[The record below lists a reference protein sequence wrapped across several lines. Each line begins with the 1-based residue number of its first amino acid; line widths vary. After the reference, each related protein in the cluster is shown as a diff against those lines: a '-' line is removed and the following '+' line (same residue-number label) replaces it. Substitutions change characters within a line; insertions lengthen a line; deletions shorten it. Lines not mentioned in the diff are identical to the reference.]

1 MSQAPTTPKRSASHS
16 PLPLVYP
23 LTPPPTC
30 QRNPSPYRANGP
42 RGSTGR
48 SPPPRLATPT
58 PFSRAPPIRHVE
70 SIDDLPEIIHEAT
83 KPNAPYFSPW
93 TQYLNLSLTPVLEGD
108 EEEGLYMQE
117 LRDLV
122 RNGAS
127 GEPKGGYGEVPLRP
141 SARLRDAWWTTSGP
155 MPDTEVP
162 FNARNALD
170 VLPRATQMGTRE
182 DVDDEPEFLRTVPT
196 RALVSVRHS
205 QRILSH
211 TQQLT
216 SRCLSIRET
225 SRSTGTPT
233 DEPET
238 RTFSKTTTTL
248 RF

>member
-1 MSQAPTTPKRSASHS
+1 
-16 PLPLVYP
+16 
-23 LTPPPTC
+23 
-30 QRNPSPYRANGP
+30 
-42 RGSTGR
+42 
-48 SPPPRLATPT
+48 
-58 PFSRAPPIRHVE
+58 
-70 SIDDLPEIIHEAT
+70 
-83 KPNAPYFSPW
+83 
-93 TQYLNLSLTPVLEGD
+93 
-108 EEEGLYMQE
+108 MQE

-141 SARLRDAWWTTSGP
+141 SARLGDAWWTTSGP

-216 SRCLSIRET
+216 SRSLSIRET